1 MSIRPCI
8 SVVVPSFNQASFLG
22 DCLQSIAQYPDE
34 LCEILVMDGGST
46 DGSLEV
52 IKSFEHRLAYW
63 QSESDGGQAA
73 ALREGFRLAN
83 GSIFCWLNSDDR
95 LVDGA
100 LRLVIDFFDRNS
112 RTQWAYGDHVFINA
126 LGCRLSTR
134 YVASMDYQELY
145 WGNRYLPQEAVFF
158 RRDMYFKAGEINP
171 SLSLTMDFDLWLRM
185 ARLSAPGKIRA
196 TIGEFRRH
204 SGQKTNDIENY
215 HTAARRN
222 RSMHPVPATP
232 SYLRRLLWFFKHSF
246 YRYTRTTAEHGIVSI
261 VAEANARRRGGR
273 L

>member
-1 MSIRPCI
+1 MVVKPCI
-8 SVVVPSFNQASFLG
+8 SVVVPSFNQASFLA
-22 DCLQSIAQYPDE
+22 DCLQSIAQYPAE

-73 ALREGFRLAN
+73 VLREGFRLAK

-95 LVDGA
+95 IVDGA
-100 LRLVIDFFDRNS
+100 LRLVIDFFYQNPHI
-112 RTQWAYGDHVFINA
+112 QWAYGDHIFINA

-134 YVASMDYQELY
+134 YVALMDYQELY
-145 WGNRYLPQEAVFF
+145 WGDRYLPQEAVFF
-158 RRDMYFKAGEINP
+158 RRGIYFRAGEINP

-185 ARLSAPGKIRA
+185 ARLASPGKIHA

-204 SGQKTNDIENY
+204 PCQKTNDIADY
-215 HTAARRN
+215 HAAAQRN
-222 RSMHPVPATP
+222 RLIHPVPVTP
-232 SYLRRLLWFFKHSF
+232 SVFRRLSWFLKHAA
-246 YRYTRTTAEHGIVSI
+246 YRYHRTIHEHGPISL